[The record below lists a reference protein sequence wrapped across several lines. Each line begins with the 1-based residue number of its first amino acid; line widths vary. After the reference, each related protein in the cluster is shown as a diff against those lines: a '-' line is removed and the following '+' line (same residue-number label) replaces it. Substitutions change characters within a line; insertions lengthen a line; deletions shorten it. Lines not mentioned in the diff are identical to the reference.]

1 MPSSDIAKL
10 LGESTATRPDAPVS
24 PKSPVKSLLEG
35 VVNIHIHNGQPE
47 PAVSAEP
54 VPEAADEIRPAPA
67 GGPKN
72 YSFRVVRDTEGRI
85 TEILATRLS

>member
-10 LGESTATRPDAPVS
+10 LGESTAARPPKAS

-47 PAVSAEP
+47 PPISAEP
-54 VPEAADEIRPAPA
+54 VPEAADELRPGPA
-67 GGPKN
+67 SGPKN